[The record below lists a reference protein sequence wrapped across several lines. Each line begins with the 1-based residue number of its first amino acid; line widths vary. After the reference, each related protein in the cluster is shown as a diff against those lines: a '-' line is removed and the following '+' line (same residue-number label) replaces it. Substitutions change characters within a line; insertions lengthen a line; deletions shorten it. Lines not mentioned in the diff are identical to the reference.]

1 MDQSRSNSGE
11 NRETK
16 TGRKP
21 VIPRQTFTA
30 EFLVGIFA
38 IVGVAAGGWLAVGLG
53 GVTLFQGDQYSLT
66 SEFDNVSGLKRGASV
81 EIAGVP
87 VGQVSDISLND
98 PGALVAMRI
107 NNEVPIKEDDI
118 FSIRTKGI
126 IGDRF
131 VKISRGGSDITLEPG
146 STVTETESVVDLE
159 DVIGKIVH
167 SMTRGKD
174 DEDES
179 DAEDSERTEKR

>member
-1 MDQSRSNSGE
+1 MDQSRSSSGQ
-11 NRETK
+11 NRETTTK
-16 TGRKP
+16 RKP

-53 GVTLFQGDQYSLT
+53 GIALFEGNQYSLT
-66 SEFDNVSGLKRGASV
+66 AEFDNVSGLKRGASV

-87 VGQVSDISLND
+87 VGQVSGITLND
-98 PGALVAMRI
+98 PGALVAMKI
-107 NNEVPIKEDDI
+107 NNEVPVKEDDI

-131 VKISRGGSDITLEPG
+131 VKISRGGSDVTLEPG
-146 STVTETESVVDLE
+146 STVIETESVVDLE

-167 SMTRGKD
+167 SMTQGKD

-179 DAEDSERTEKR
+179 DAEGSTQTEKK